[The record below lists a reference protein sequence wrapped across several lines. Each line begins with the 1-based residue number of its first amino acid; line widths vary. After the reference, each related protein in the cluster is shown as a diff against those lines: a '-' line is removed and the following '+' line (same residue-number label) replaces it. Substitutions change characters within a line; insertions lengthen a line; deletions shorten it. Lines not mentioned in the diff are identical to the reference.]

1 MPHTF
6 TTLYHP
12 VEKLLE
18 AEHFLARLSKSDG
31 MEFQYE
37 LNAFLSA
44 SRSVTFVLQKAMS
57 NVLGFAAWYE
67 NQRARMKSDAS
78 MGFFLELRNVSQK
91 VGPVAIVGGS
101 LLGGGW
107 TYRFVSGAQEVPED
121 LMGHDICAC
130 CAAHLVKL
138 ANVLLECATAFPFD
152 TCPQRAFTVE
162 GMAALGYSW
171 RDVEAAIGLP
181 TGYTDVGSTPAV
193 EKLRILSRELE
204 PLDSASINRIA
215 NGALQAGGALL
226 KFHSS
231 RGTDLVDDIAAIYSQ
246 GDTGHT
252 QPRNVFLEAVM
263 KRIGDIESSRS

>member
-57 NVLGFAAWYE
+57 NVLGFAVWYE
-67 NQRARMKSDAS
+67 NQRARMKVDAS

-107 TYRFVSGAQEVPED
+107 TYRFVSGEQEVPND
-121 LMGHDICAC
+121 LVGRDICDC

-138 ANVLLECATAFPFD
+138 AIVLLECAAAFPFD
-152 TCPQRAFTVE
+152 SCPQRAFTVE

-181 TGYTDVGSTPAV
+181 TGYTDVGNIPAA
-193 EKLRILSRELE
+193 EKLRILCRELE
-204 PLDSASINRIA
+204 PLDIASINRIA
-215 NGALQAGGALL
+215 GGDIYADGAPLKFYSSGGA
-226 KFHSS
+226 
-231 RGTDLVDDIAAIYSQ
+231 DLVDDIAAIYSQ
-246 GDTGHT
+246 GDTGQA
-252 QPRNVFLEAVM
+252 QPRNVFVEAVM
-263 KRIGDIESSRS
+263 KRIGDIESSKR